1 MMMLLTMPREE
12 EDDPCSVAISAS
24 RITGLTVGSAVAS
37 RQSHHIL
44 FYDLHILAGTALT
57 V

>member
-37 RQSHHIL
+37 SITSQSFIIVGNI
-44 FYDLHILAGTALT
+44 FYF
-57 V
+57 